1 MQGMTLDMYL
11 EPLLQNINI
20 FHSYSSID
28 GRVEIG
34 FGSGEKKTLCMLS
47 LLARNRGCV
56 HGKLNK

>member
-20 FHSYSSID
+20 SHSYSSID
-28 GRVEIG
+28 GRVEIS

-47 LLARNRGCV
+47 L
-56 HGKLNK
+56 

>member
-56 HGKLNK
+56 HDKLNK

>member
-20 FHSYSSID
+20 SHSYSSID

-34 FGSGEKKTLCMLS
+34 FGSG
-47 LLARNRGCV
+47 
-56 HGKLNK
+56 GKENPLYAEPISSQQRVCTW